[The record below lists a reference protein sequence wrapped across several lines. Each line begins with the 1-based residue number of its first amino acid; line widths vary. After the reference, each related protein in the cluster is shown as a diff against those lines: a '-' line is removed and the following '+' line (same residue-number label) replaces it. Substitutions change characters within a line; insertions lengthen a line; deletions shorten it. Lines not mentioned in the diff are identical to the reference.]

1 MQIILNELEYAEQ
14 CLKSNNIDQN
24 PYFTISL
31 LAKYYYHHMGY
42 RKKRITELLTEF
54 MKTRST
60 VYSASKSYWDEK
72 IDKIASNA
80 GKYPL
85 VEIDGVWIT
94 KAEFDRIAELEN
106 KVTERLAF
114 TLLCLAKFLNMKN
127 ANNNNWVSLP
137 LKDIFSL
144 ARTSGNMTDKLMKM
158 SALYDKGYIEM
169 PMRNDNLSFRVTY
182 FEENS
187 DKVLFVSDFRELGYE
202 YENYLH
208 GGFIRCRDCG
218 ILTKN
223 SKHAKKKYCSNCAA
237 EKTYYTPVEYSPKFC
252 VDCGC
257 EIEVKRMGHNRI
269 RCDKCQL
276 EHRRNAVRESRRRA
290 RIENAQIE

>member
-42 RKKRITELLTEF
+42 RKKRIVELLTEF

-94 KAEFDRIAELEN
+94 KAELDKIAELKN
-106 KVTERLAF
+106 KMVERLAF
-114 TLLCLAKFLNMKN
+114 TILCLAKFLNTKN
-127 ANNNNWVSLP
+127 ANNNNLVSLP
-137 LKDIFSL
+137 LKDIFAL
-144 ARTSGNMTDKLMKM
+144 ARTSGSMVDKLMRM
-158 SALYDKGYIEM
+158 SVLYNNGFVEISSN
-169 PMRNDNLSFRVTY
+169 NDGISLRITY
-182 FEENS
+182 TNESS
-187 DKVLFVSDFRELGYE
+187 DRVLFISDFRELGYE
-202 YENYLH
+202 YMKYLGEN
-208 GGFIRCRDCG
+208 FIRCRECG
-218 ILTKN
+218 LLVRNNKSRTRRYCKEHSAYKPMKIKN
-223 SKHAKKKYCSNCAA
+223 I
-237 EKTYYTPVEYSPKFC
+237 TC
-252 VDCGC
+252 VDCGTTFFVKSKASRTCRC
-257 EIEVKRMGHNRI
+257 ETCQRIKRRGDN
-269 RCDKCQL
+269 
-276 EHRRNAVRESRRRA
+276 RA
-290 RIENAQIE
+290 RVNRMRAASKNANYTE

>member
-42 RKKRITELLTEF
+42 RKKRIAELLTEF

-72 IDKIASNA
+72 IEKIASNA

-94 KAEFDRIAELEN
+94 KAELDKIAELKN
-106 KVTERLAF
+106 KMVERLAF
-114 TLLCLAKFLNMKN
+114 TLLCLAKFLNTKN

-137 LKDIFSL
+137 LKDIFAL
-144 ARTSGNMTDKLMKM
+144 ARTSGSMVDKLMRM
-158 SALYDKGYIEM
+158 SVLYDKEYIEM
-169 PMRNDNLSFRVTY
+169 PLRNDNLSFRVTY
-182 FEENS
+182 IDEDSE
-187 DKVLFVSDFRELGYE
+187 KVLFVSDFRELGYE
-202 YENYLH
+202 YLKYCGEN
-208 GGFIRCRDCG
+208 FIRCRECG
-218 ILTKN
+218 LLIRNNKAGTKR
-223 SKHAKKKYCSNCAA
+223 YCKNCAA
-237 EKTYYTPVEYSPKFC
+237 YEPIVTKKVTC
-252 VDCGC
+252 VDCGELFDVDSKSTRKC
-257 EIEVKRMGHNRI
+257 
-269 RCDKCQL
+269 RCDDCQKKY
-276 EHRRNAVRESRRRA
+276 RREYQRQLMEKRRK
-290 RIENAQIE
+290 E